1 LNILDERVASGKYRV
16 GIDIGGT
23 FTDFTVTDQSTGR
36 IRIEKTLTTP
46 ERPELAVYAGLE
58 KLATAVP
65 DLLPAAHDIIH
76 ATTLVTNVILEGKGS
91 KTGLLTTKGFSDILE
106 IAREVRYT
114 VFDMFIRFPPPLVP
128 RRLRVGVSERTLSDG
143 SVIEALDEGEVRAA
157 AALFRREGVKAIAIC
172 FLHSYRNAANER
184 RAAEILRAEL
194 PGVDLSLSHEV
205 LPEPKEFE
213 RTSTTV
219 IDAYVKRVAS
229 AYIERLDGGLKS
241 RGFERSLFLM
251 LSNGGTATVETAKRF
266 PVQILESG
274 PAAGVEAV
282 AFFGRL
288 IGLDT
293 MLAFDMGG
301 TTAKLCIIENG
312 QAARTRAFEV
322 GRVHRFKAGSGY
334 PVSLPVYDLLE
345 IGAGGGSIAR
355 ISNLGLLQ
363 VGPESAASDPG
374 PACYGLGGE
383 QPTVTDADLVL
394 GYLNPGYF
402 LGGEMPLDRAAAERA
417 IETKVAAPSGLDAAA
432 AAAGIFGVVSETM
445 AAAARIYI
453 TDKGKSGGDLTLVAS
468 GGAGPVHAVELAR
481 KLGIRRVVIPPFSG
495 VMSSLGLLAAPI
507 AIERSR
513 TLGKLLAKVDLG
525 ALEAVFQEIERDAAA
540 LLPER
545 AEAQYKRSLDLRY
558 AGQDYPLEIQIER
571 PISVASA
578 VADWSAAFLKLY
590 ETLYGKVDEENSIEV
605 ATARIQ
611 VQQRVPAPHIA
622 RPNALTDGA
631 PKAFRDI
638 YVTASA
644 DFRRAPV
651 FERALLQVG
660 QIVVGPAVIEE
671 RESTTIIGSGDR
683 IVVDAHGCLIVEV
696 QPTLPESEDTSRV
709 EATTV
714 ES

>member
-1 LNILDERVASGKYRV
+1 MLDERVASDKYRI

-23 FTDFTVTDQSTGR
+23 FTDFTVTDQSSGR

-46 ERPELAVYAGLE
+46 ERPELAVYTGLE
-58 KLATAVP
+58 KLAAALP

-91 KTGLLTTKGFSDILE
+91 KTGLLTTKGFADILE

-143 SVIEALDEGEVRAA
+143 SVIETLDEPEVRAA
-157 AALFRREGVKAIAIC
+157 AALFRREGVKAVAIC
-172 FLHSYRNAANER
+172 FLHSYRNSENER

-194 PGVDLSLSHEV
+194 PEVDLSLSHEV

-241 RGFERSLFLM
+241 RGFARSLFLM

-355 ISNLGLLQ
+355 ISSLGLLQ

-394 GYLNPGYF
+394 GYLDASHF
-402 LGGEMPLDRAAAERA
+402 LGGRMRLDRDLALSALAS
-417 IETKVAAPSGLDAAA
+417 VG
-432 AAAGIFGVVSETM
+432 
-445 AAAARIYI
+445 AR
-453 TDKGKSGGDLTLVAS
+453 
-468 GGAGPVHAVELAR
+468 
-481 KLGIRRVVIPPFSG
+481 LG
-495 VMSSLGLLAAPI
+495 M
-507 AIERSR
+507 E
-513 TLGKLLAKVDLG
+513 
-525 ALEAVFQEIERDAAA
+525 
-540 LLPER
+540 PE
-545 AEAQYKRSLDLRY
+545 
-558 AGQDYPLEIQIER
+558 
-571 PISVASA
+571 
-578 VADWSAAFLKLY
+578 
-590 ETLYGKVDEENSIEV
+590 EV
-605 ATARIQ
+605 AVGVFRIINSQ
-611 VQQRVPAPHIA
+611 MADLIRKSTIEQGHDP
-622 RPNALTDGA
+622 
-631 PKAFRDI
+631 RDC
-638 YVTASA
+638 VL
-644 DFRRAPV
+644 V
-651 FERALLQVG
+651 
-660 QIVVGPAVIEE
+660 
-671 RESTTIIGSGDR
+671 
-683 IVVDAHGCLIVEV
+683 
-696 QPTLPESEDTSRV
+696 
-709 EATTV
+709 
-714 ES
+714 